1 MFYLRAMVPSQLS
14 RQLQMLAQISWLRN
28 ITRLIAAITE
38 MLQDKDNRYEANFN
52 VLVTEYDI
60 LLCNTSLIYIDRVTS
75 S

>member
-1 MFYLRAMVPSQLS
+1 MFYLRTMVPCQLS

-28 ITRLIAAITE
+28 ITRLIAVITE
-38 MLQDKDNRYEANFN
+38 MLQEKDNRYEANFN

-60 LLCNTSLIYIDRVTS
+60 LSYNTSLIYIDRVTS